1 MFTEECQSNNKRR
14 KLISLLYVYVY
25 LVLNLLKVSCH
36 IVGPKRMFF
45 NQYIP
50 TFLVGSQLIMNI
62 LCPCCCIIH
71 VYIVVHFGIVCGVFG
86 WKHLLLFVSVGIAV
100 EVLMIKLLTPLIG

>member
-36 IVGPKRMFF
+36 IVGPKRMLFD
-45 NQYIP
+45 QYILP
-50 TFLVGSQLIMNI
+50 S
-62 LCPCCCIIH
+62 
-71 VYIVVHFGIVCGVFG
+71 
-86 WKHLLLFVSVGIAV
+86 
-100 EVLMIKLLTPLIG
+100 